1 MGQNRV
7 LKRFICVGTF
17 PDEEKSMKK
26 PFKLITAALALTL
39 TMTACGGLNNAT
51 ELGTPKEVKPLGY
64 SEAAQTDTTLR
75 DAAKDFAARFSA
87 EAVKGQEG
95 NTAVSPVSVYLALGL
110 AAQCAA
116 GETKE
121 ELLNTLKID
130 DISLKNG
137 YSDFYRSIIAEHTN
151 DGKVTARVDVGNSIW
166 VQEGFATKQECIDA
180 LSNDYLCYSY
190 AADFWNKN
198 KAANDAVR
206 DFVKQQTHGL
216 IDQDFELSE
225 ETVFALINT
234 LYLKDIWDYGDG
246 LTFTEE
252 EYDFTEG
259 DGNTKKCN
267 LLRGFYQ
274 KGQIYEAETFTHFF
288 TTTLHGYR
296 LKFILPK
303 EGHTLDE
310 VFTEENLALINEMT
324 DYRAFD
330 DEKKKRYETRCFF
343 PEFKA
348 EYDED
353 IKEILKKFGIDK
365 LFSKEECDYST
376 LTDEYAYCERVQH
389 VAKLEVNKNGIE
401 GAAVTIV
408 VNEGESA
415 PGEEYE
421 LVLNDFILDRAFG
434 FVLTDRFD
442 TVLFSGTVNEL

>member
-1 MGQNRV
+1 
-7 LKRFICVGTF
+7 
-17 PDEEKSMKK
+17 MKH
-26 PFKLITAALALTL
+26 PFKFITAAALSLTFALT
-39 TMTACGGLNNAT
+39 ACSGGLESAT
-51 ELGTPKEVKPLGY
+51 VLGTPKEVEPLRY
-64 SEAAQTDTTLR
+64 SEAAKIDATIR
-75 DAAKDFAARFSA
+75 DAAKDFAAQFTA
-87 EAVKGQEG
+87 EAVKGQTG

-116 GETKE
+116 GETRE
-121 ELLNTLKID
+121 EILSTLKID
-130 DISLKNG
+130 DKSLKNG
-137 YSDFYRSIIAEHTN
+137 YSDFYRSIIAEYT
-151 DGKVTARVDVGNSIW
+151 DEDEPVGRVDVGNSIW
-166 VQEGFATKQECIDA
+166 VQEGFATKQECIDI

-190 AADFWNKN
+190 AADFKN
-198 KAANDAVR
+198 KTDAANDAVR

-216 IDQDFELSE
+216 IDQDFKLSNQ
-225 ETVFALINT
+225 TVFALINT

-330 DEKKKRYETRCFF
+330 DEKKERYETRCFF

-365 LFSKEECDYST
+365 LFSQEECDYST

-389 VAKLEVNKNGIE
+389 VAKLEVNKKGIE
-401 GAAVTIV
+401 GAAVTII
-408 VNEGESA
+408 VNEGEST
-415 PGEEYE
+415 PGEEY
-421 LVLNDFILDRAFG
+421 VTVFNDFILDGAFG

-442 TVLFSGTVNEL
+442 TVLFSGTVNKL